1 MASSAFTQWWSVT
14 VSYCGSQSNILGTIL
29 WFASVTYSVRSKD
42 QLMSLFNARSLSARQ
57 FQSLISSLFYVQQ
70 ELTTDYQQFW
80 MICKVFGIT
89 KKMYLQELK
98 KPTDV
103 PPSVYMIR
111 EILNQVDNNRGLQ

>member
-1 MASSAFTQWWSVT
+1 
-14 VSYCGSQSNILGTIL
+14 
-29 WFASVTYSVRSKD
+29 
-42 QLMSLFNARSLSARQ
+42 MSLFNARSLSARQ
-57 FQSLISSLFYVQQ
+57 FQSLISSLYYVQQ

-80 MICKVFGIT
+80 MICKVFGVT

-111 EILNQVDNNRGLQ
+111 EILNQIDNNRGLQ

>member
-1 MASSAFTQWWSVT
+1 MT

-29 WFASVTYSVRSKD
+29 WSASVDYSVRSKD

-80 MICKVFGIT
+80 MICKVFGVT

-103 PPSVYMIR
+103 PPSVHMIR
-111 EILNQVDNNRGLQ
+111 EILDQIDNNRGLQ